1 MKEGLIRGIIP
12 VAALTAALS
21 ACTNDSTSENINRLN
36 TEVGQIGTQLDSM
49 KQSIDAL
56 GTTTIPA
63 TTIPDTTTTTETTVP
78 ETTTTTEAPKLN
90 LHALFAADIVKGI
103 PTLDSVQVEAELRYV
118 DSTFPEGLIN
128 VALAENSGLIAHPTT
143 GEIIPVLPPAYRNA
157 SEGGAW
163 YGSWGEGKVSF
174 DGRTYEF
181 PNKVD
186 NVYQTF
192 VIGRPDD
199 STSED
204 LNTTIELTEYKPGH
218 FYTNHLVPSHG
229 EIIQDGRV
237 INREWLAQQIWYGI
251 NGGTND
257 GVGAKTVTLDFI
269 NAVTG
274 EQTRWIVTGT
284 FTGTDPATIVWVE
297 IPMGS

>member
-1 MKEGLIRGIIP
+1 MGARETEPKKLSGTNKLVITGSLVATTMAGIAGGMLWSSRNENPGITIP
-12 VAALTAALS
+12 AS
-21 ACTNDSTSENINRLN
+21 SSTTDGATTTL
-36 TEVGQIGTQLDSM
+36 LD
-49 KQSIDAL
+49 

-63 TTIPDTTTTTETTVP
+63 
-78 ETTTTTEAPKLN
+78 TTTTTEAPKLN
-90 LHALFAADIVKGI
+90 LHALFAADIVSGI
-103 PTLDSVQVEAELRYV
+103 PTLDPVQVEAELRYF

-128 VALAENSGLIAHPTT
+128 VALAENSGLIAHSAT
-143 GEIIPVLPPAYRNA
+143 GEVIPVLPPAYRNA

-163 YGSWGEGKVSF
+163 YGSWGKGKVSF

-204 LNTTIELTEYKPGH
+204 LNTTIELTEYKAGH

-237 INREWLAQQIWYGI
+237 INVPKRIRSKTDFRE
-251 NGGTND
+251 
-257 GVGAKTVTLDFI
+257 
-269 NAVTG
+269 
-274 EQTRWIVTGT
+274 IV
-284 FTGTDPATIVWVE
+284 I
-297 IPMGS
+297 